1 MEAEFTKKVELLRC
15 LERSKAQFDDL
26 IDTGAN
32 EAFSDEDKD
41 FMESF
46 KKIYHMGYEQLEEF
60 IDLIDEKGDDIDIYS
75 VMYYV
80 RQLFNGPMTG
90 KTSELSVDKDYFVR
104 APDMMG
110 VCGNNNTA
118 NSSIPVFNRTAL
130 DASVD
135 IFNKAPEFIRDLL
148 LDNAYN
154 TRRVFNFN
162 FVSSVYNDN
171 TLPFIDK
178 KPSERIQAEY
188 DKGYNSTPHG
198 NYLVKDIEFRHIISD
213 IAAAIF
219 EKVLDYLNESNY
231 RMFEFNKFA
240 NLFSADHN
248 LAKTFNASVK
258 RKLTYPERSYDE
270 DGVEEIEL
278 KEVDIETDLAGN
290 QFDSAKR
297 REFEFKIIGPD
308 DEKLFKPYT
317 IKGQLGSGEKVEED
331 PITD

>member
-32 EAFSDEDKD
+32 EGFSDEDKD

-130 DASVD
+130 DAPAD
-135 IFNKAPEFIRDLL
+135 IFNKF
-148 LDNAYN
+148 
-154 TRRVFNFN
+154 F
-162 FVSSVYNDN
+162 
-171 TLPFIDK
+171 
-178 KPSERIQAEY
+178 
-188 DKGYNSTPHG
+188 
-198 NYLVKDIEFRHIISD
+198 
-213 IAAAIF
+213 
-219 EKVLDYLNESNY
+219 
-231 RMFEFNKFA
+231 
-240 NLFSADHN
+240 
-248 LAKTFNASVK
+248 
-258 RKLTYPERSYDE
+258 
-270 DGVEEIEL
+270 
-278 KEVDIETDLAGN
+278 
-290 QFDSAKR
+290 
-297 REFEFKIIGPD
+297 
-308 DEKLFKPYT
+308 
-317 IKGQLGSGEKVEED
+317 
-331 PITD
+331 